1 MAAATGTSPTPS
13 ASPPP
18 AQGLRRDQRD
28 YRRATVA
35 TLAAGLASFNA
46 MYLTQAM
53 LPTLVG
59 QLGMSPTGSALTVS
73 ATTGMLALCI
83 VPASILSE
91 RFGRGRVLILSA
103 LLGTLLGL
111 LLPFVASGT
120 TLILLRGL
128 QGALIAGVPAVAMT
142 WLSEEVDP
150 RDLGRAMGTYVAG
163 TTVGGLSGRLIPAGV
178 LEFSD
183 WRWAVGLSALVAVGF
198 AVLLTILL
206 PKQKHFTPKSIRP
219 RAELAAMSGHWRN
232 PRLAALFLIAFLAMG
247 TFVSLYNF
255 LGFRLMEEFGLS
267 EGLVGLVFVLYLAGT
282 WSSAR
287 VGSWNDRFG
296 RGTTML
302 TAALT
307 MLAAL
312 ALSAV
317 PSLVATLVALLVF
330 TAAFFTIHS
339 SASGWVGL
347 IATTHRAEGS
357 SMYLFCY
364 YLGSSLLGW
373 VSGFFFTG
381 LGWHGMLVWL
391 GGILLSLVAVVAFL
405 ARRDVPLDARPAA
418 GATDPAPDRP

>member
-1 MAAATGTSPTPS
+1 MNNKADPAPSRQTAATAAS
-13 ASPPP
+13 AGGY
-18 AQGLRRDQRD
+18 QGLRRGERN
-28 YRRATVA
+28 YRRATLA

-46 MYLTQAM
+46 LYATQAM
-53 LPTLVG
+53 LPTLVTE
-59 QLGMSPTGSALTVS
+59 LDMTPTASALTVS

-103 LLGTLLGL
+103 VLGTMLGL
-111 LLPFVASGT
+111 VMPFVADGT

-163 TTVGGLSGRLIPAGV
+163 TTIGGLSGRVIPAGV

-183 WRWAVGLSALVAVGF
+183 WRWAIGISSLVAVVF
-198 AVLLTILL
+198 AVILAGAL
-206 PKQKHFTPKSIRP
+206 PKQQRFTPKSIRP
-219 RAELAAMSGHWRN
+219 RAELLAMAGHLRN
-232 PRLAALFLIAFLAMG
+232 PRLVALFTIAFLAMG

-255 LGFRLMEEFGLS
+255 LGFRLIEQMGLS
-267 EGLVGLVFVLYLAGT
+267 EGLVGLVFVMYLSGT

-287 VGSWNDRFG
+287 VGGWNEKFG
-296 RGTTML
+296 RGRTMI
-302 TAALT
+302 TAAMVMILG
-307 MLAAL
+307 L
-312 ALSAV
+312 ALTAV
-317 PSLVATLVALLVF
+317 PSIWAVLFALLMF

-339 SASGWVGL
+339 SASSWVGL

-364 YLGSSLLGW
+364 YAGSSLLGW
-373 VSGFFFTG
+373 LSGYFLAGF
-381 LGWHGMLVWL
+381 GWYGMLVWL
-391 GGILLSLVAVVAFL
+391 AGILLLLIGVVGFL
-405 ARRDVPLDARPAA
+405 ARRDRQLR
-418 GATDPAPDRP
+418 DRD